1 MHGLYTVNDVG
12 VATAVA
18 ELTPGHGACGGGHAV
33 VARDAAAAA
42 VSWSASTPVTQCD
55 IIMPQS
61 GGTLQSILVSDWRY
75 DVTSLGQAW
84 QYDMTCLGQAAR
96 YSHCLLYTSDAADE

>member
-42 VSWSASTPVTQCD
+42 AVSWPASTPVTQCD

-61 GGTLQSILVSDWRY
+61 GGML
-75 DVTSLGQAW
+75 
-84 QYDMTCLGQAAR
+84 
-96 YSHCLLYTSDAADE
+96 